1 MIAALRRSVHLVRP
15 QFWVAFTAIALPF
28 LAEQAIEDGMLTIWP
43 SNIWESALVSIAFTL
58 LVGVA
63 VALMEVVLA
72 YELITREATVPATRV
87 PAG

>member
-1 MIAALRRSVHLVRP
+1 
-15 QFWVAFTAIALPF
+15 
-28 LAEQAIEDGMLTIWP
+28 MLTIWP

-58 LVGVA
+58 FVGVA